1 MTGKTTSESEVGGG
15 LSEQMMYKLS
25 SEHECGSQVCEDL
38 GRGMNMWQDC
48 NIGVSFPSVEKRGD
62 RCLRS
67 ILSAEEMAEVAENV

>member
-15 LSEQMMYKLS
+15 LPEQMMYKLS

-48 NIGVSFPSVEKRGD
+48 NIGVSFPSVEKRED
-62 RCLRS
+62 RCLGS
-67 ILSAEEMAEVAENV
+67 ILSAEEMAEVPENV